1 MERRKLEK
9 HYLEFIK
16 SSQRFYRG
24 YVQHL
29 SSQFGGILELD
40 KVAKKFKQ
48 DGKWSIQS
56 GSIVVDD
63 LANRGEIILADVTV
77 EPRIEVS
84 DSLRNQV
91 LRSCHATL
99 IRLGDFSRY
108 RETELVSKD
117 RNWGPAIGYY
127 DLATLIRPDSGVS
140 HNQLAV
146 IALAD
151 GNHLGATY
159 HLYRALTAKEAH
171 PSAKGNLEIEFRK
184 VMSAWAKG
192 ELIRPEDA
200 GVSGRSLAP
209 WFVYLHAQ
217 CYKGVDF
224 PEHDELESEV
234 VSRLAVDLK
243 ERSLDGKLQKFCVIN
258 IAAEYFARAQLD
270 G

>member
-1 MERRKLEK
+1 M
-9 HYLEFIK
+9 
-16 SSQRFYRG
+16 STDSQ
-24 YVQHL
+24 
-29 SSQFGGILELD
+29 
-40 KVAKKFKQ
+40 
-48 DGKWSIQS
+48 
-56 GSIVVDD
+56 
-63 LANRGEIILADVTV
+63 
-77 EPRIEVS
+77 IEVS
-84 DSLRNQV
+84 DSIRKLI
-91 LRSCHATL
+91 LKSCHATL

-108 RETELVSKD
+108 RETELVTKD

-146 IALAD
+146 IALTD

-184 VMSAWAKG
+184 VMNAWAKG
-192 ELIRPEDA
+192 ELIRPED
-200 GVSGRSLAP
+200 SEIPGRSLAP

-224 PEHDELESEV
+224 PEHDELENDVISQ
-234 VSRLAVDLK
+234 LAVHLK
-243 ERSLDGKLQKFCVIN
+243 ERSLDSKLQKFCVIN
-258 IAAEYFARAQLD
+258 IAAEYFAGAQTD